1 MYIKILINGQ
11 QTKQVQQ
18 QLWNIDA
25 LVQPKVTVNVPAITQ
40 ANILHNSDGYVR
52 DAQWNS

>member
-52 DAQWNS
+52 DAQ